1 MNTLSARWVGA
12 IGTLGSAVG
21 LRGSKM
27 TGAVPATEGNGQ
39 NQQGRQAQRRDH
51 ATTVLAQARKVIVQM
66 VEGDTTDGWTAGHE
80 IVDWTQ
86 VAVPGY
92 KGGPAK

>member
-1 MNTLSARWVGA
+1 MNTLSAWWAGA
-12 IGTLGSAVG
+12 MGTLGSGAG

-27 TGAVPATEGNGQ
+27 TGAVRATEGNGQ

-51 ATTVLAQARKVIVQM
+51 ATTVLTQARKVIVQM
-66 VEGDTTDGWTAGHE
+66 VEGDTDGWTAGHE
-80 IVDWTQ
+80 VIDWTQ
-86 VAVPGY
+86 VAVAGY